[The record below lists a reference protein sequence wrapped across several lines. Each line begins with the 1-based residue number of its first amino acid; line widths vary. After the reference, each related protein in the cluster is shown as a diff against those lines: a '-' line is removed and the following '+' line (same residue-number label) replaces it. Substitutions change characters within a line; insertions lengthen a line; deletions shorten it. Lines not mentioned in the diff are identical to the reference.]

1 MNPMLC
7 IACVL
12 CIHSDNL
19 DSKNS
24 KVDALIVGE
33 QGGQWRG
40 LSECYSQ
47 TGCDRPQA
55 DCP

>member
-1 MNPMLC
+1 MLC

-19 DSKNS
+19 DTGSENAKI
-24 KVDALIVGE
+24 DALIVGK
-33 QGGQWRG
+33 QGGQWI

-47 TGCDRPQA
+47 TGCGRPQA
-55 DCP
+55 VFP